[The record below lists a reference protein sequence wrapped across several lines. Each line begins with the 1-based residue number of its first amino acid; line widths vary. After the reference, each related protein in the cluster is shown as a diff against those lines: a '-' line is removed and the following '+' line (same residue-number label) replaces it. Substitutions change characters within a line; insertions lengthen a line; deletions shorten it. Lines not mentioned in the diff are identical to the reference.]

1 MSTSRFETSSGRTVW
16 GRGAF
21 GIALTLGLALGLTR
35 QRPALP
41 EEIAR

>member
-1 MSTSRFETSSGRTVW
+1 MTLPLISYGGSSLFAV
-16 GRGAF
+16 
-21 GIALTLGLALGLTR
+21 ALTLGLALGLTR